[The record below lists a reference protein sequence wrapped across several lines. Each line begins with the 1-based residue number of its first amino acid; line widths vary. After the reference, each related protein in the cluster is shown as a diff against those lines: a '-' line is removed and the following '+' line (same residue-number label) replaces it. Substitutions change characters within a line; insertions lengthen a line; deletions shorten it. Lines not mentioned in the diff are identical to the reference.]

1 MYKYNLKSF
10 FEDRVIQNDEWVSN
24 GHFVFKKSILSKRQ
38 QQMLQKLPQNISKI
52 NLILKAT
59 EDTKNIFMESKER
72 LEEFMPEL
80 VFEYILNG
88 IKQIGLYNSKLEIAF
103 NLEYYNMFMKNKCK
117 IYKGNES
124 YNPAIILKNNEFVG
138 ILMPVRT
145 TPEKLKN
152 AITYED
158 HIAQI
163 KEEQRRKAE
172 LKKLNKKCL
181 YINNNDKAI
190 VRNKPLKC
198 VAEITGDNKYKNLYV
213 DIKPNNQGYVD
224 VYVDLD
230 VACMYTGR
238 TAKQNNII
246 DDAEY
251 YFNNL
256 NSITLE
262 TYKTYINNALDN
274 NKWINTAEI
283 KLMELAG
290 EPKEY
295 IDKLIQHRK
304 NIKKLREIERM
315 EEEKRR
321 QQEEN
326 QFINEKNKIAYDNI
340 AQAEEGIINNET
352 IDNINI
358 TIYNSKYDSNTTS
371 LILYLMKKYNIKV
384 PIKTQGWINN
394 ALANIKPDKYSN
406 GYTYEY
412 YTSSANSTVFRKY
425 LNELVD
431 KIKEEYKKTA

>member
-24 GHFVFKKSILSKRQ
+24 GHFLFKKSILPKRQ
-38 QQMLQKLPQNISKI
+38 QQMLEKFSQNKDKLNQ
-52 NLILKAT
+52 ILKIA
-59 EDTKNIFMESKER
+59 EDAKESFMNSGEQS
-72 LEEFMPEL
+72 EEFLPEL
-80 VFEYILNG
+80 VFEYMLNG
-88 IKQIGLYNSKLEIAF
+88 IKRDGLYNSKLQIAF

-117 IYKGNES
+117 IYKGNGS

-145 TPEKLKN
+145 TPEGLKN

-158 HIAQI
+158 YITQI
-163 KEEQRRKAE
+163 KQDQAAKTE

-181 YINNNDKAI
+181 YINNNKAI

-213 DIKPNNQGYVD
+213 DVEADKNGYVD

-230 VACMYTGR
+230 VVCMYTGR

-394 ALANIKPDKYSN
+394 ALANIRRDEYSN
-406 GYTYEY
+406 GYTYQY
-412 YTSSANSTVFRKY
+412 YTSSSDSTVFYKY
-425 LNELVD
+425 LNELVN
-431 KIKEEYKKTA
+431 KIKEEYKKIA